1 MFIYQYPKYSLSL
14 GETDILKAITQLLPR
29 ILEQSLLNNFT
40 FSLNGKD
47 KLVRFLYT
55 N

>member
-1 MFIYQYPKYSLSL
+1 M
-14 GETDILKAITQLLPR
+14 AITQILPR
-29 ILEQSLLNNFT
+29 ILEQPLLNNFI

-55 N
+55 NWDPKNLSLPAVKDKNV